1 MSRHTHRLV
10 STAKQWESDRD
21 RLALLQ
27 MKNLVRWER
36 LKNAMPWFVVGLL
49 VTMIFVMSRIGHA
62 AGSFVWDDSDVWQE
76 EQLFNN
82 RIRDLEERQEEAER
96 KQERIQEQVDRQE
109 RATRQQWENAEQ
121 YRREHLFDDSYG
133 R

>member
-1 MSRHTHRLV
+1 MRWMLV
-10 STAKQWESDRD
+10 M
-21 RLALLQ
+21 LLIWASP
-27 MKNLVRWER
+27 V
-36 LKNAMPWFVVGLL
+36 F
-49 VTMIFVMSRIGHA
+49 A

-76 EQLFNN
+76 EALFRN
-82 RIRDLEERQEEAER
+82 RIQELEARQEEAER